1 MAAFNDPQKLADA
14 IALAQSFKSGQFS
27 EKRDRK
33 SKARVEAID
42 IADSSEIHRDR
53 TWHTRQQLVAE
64 KNRQYAAA
72 GFVQPS
78 QRHYSND
85 VLDKGWQIGQLR
97 AEDAIIGKAVFD
109 FLNRN
114 DLAPTPAA
122 TPEPINRLP
131 PTSETTADL
140 TSPRS
145 STATPKPIVKLLPAS
160 ETTADLTSPRSSAAT
175 PKPTVKLPPTPETTV
190 NFTGPRSPTSAS
202 ASTPLTPESLVQGPG
217 DNHTSPADSPQKP
230 ADEQEADQLAELLSS
245 FSFKEKRSTGDDP
258 GNIMD
263 RFLELLAKKEMSE
276 HLSQDKQSC
285 VKISDTATHNDAK
298 QEEKDGFEETTA
310 TSQHHQPMK
319 ADQPVSINANADLL
333 TTKNKQL
340 CPKAPAFAPSK
351 AESAN
356 GGIGSLSPKE
366 IEVTDNDQHQ
376 GEKLPF
382 TGQFSS
388 SSDGTP
394 YGHWP
399 ATEKVTPA
407 LPVTYTVWVPA
418 HYPMPNA
425 FSDST
430 MAMNG
435 TQAGAPNLG
444 SRQPQPMQGL
454 SASKWAHQP
463 PKSG

>member
-53 TWHTRQQLVAE
+53 TWHTRQQLVA
-64 KNRQYAAA
+64 
-72 GFVQPS
+72 
-78 QRHYSND
+78 
-85 VLDKGWQIGQLR
+85 DKGWQIGQLR
-97 AEDAIIGKAVFD
+97 AEDAVIGKAVFD

-131 PTSETTADL
+131 PTPETTADL

-145 STATPKPIVKLLPAS
+145 STATPKPTVKLLPAS

-202 ASTPLTPESLVQGPG
+202 ASTPLTPESLIQGPG
-217 DNHTSPADSPQKP
+217 DNHTSPADSPQNP

-245 FSFKEKRSTGDDP
+245 FSFKEKSSTGDDP

-285 VKISDTATHNDAK
+285 VKISHTVTHNDAK
-298 QEEKDGFEETTA
+298 QEEKDGFEETIA

-333 TTKNKQL
+333 TTNSKQL

-366 IEVTDNDQHQ
+366 IEVIDNDQHQ

-407 LPVTYTVWVPA
+407 LPVTYTVWVPV

>member
-1 MAAFNDPQKLADA
+1 M
-14 IALAQSFKSGQFS
+14 
-27 EKRDRK
+27 
-33 SKARVEAID
+33 
-42 IADSSEIHRDR
+42 
-53 TWHTRQQLVAE
+53 
-64 KNRQYAAA
+64 
-72 GFVQPS
+72 
-78 QRHYSND
+78 
-85 VLDKGWQIGQLR
+85 
-97 AEDAIIGKAVFD
+97 FD

-131 PTSETTADL
+131 PT
-140 TSPRS
+140 
-145 STATPKPIVKLLPAS
+145 S

-202 ASTPLTPESLVQGPG
+202 ASTPLTPESLIQGPG

-230 ADEQEADQLAELLSS
+230 ANEQEADQLAELLSS
-245 FSFKEKRSTGDDP
+245 FSFKEKSSTGGDP

-285 VKISDTATHNDAK
+285 VKISHTTTHDDAK

-333 TTKNKQL
+333 TTKSKQL

-407 LPVTYTVWVPA
+407 LPVTYTVWVPV

-435 TQAGAPNLG
+435 TQAGASNLG